1 MKTVTISIA
10 VKRYSRVLIAG
21 GVGTEKKEPVRSTEM
36 IRKKR
41 TELMIVRPEANLT
54 LTLLKRRRTI
64 DVRSNARPTKIVT
77 IAM

>member
-1 MKTVTISIA
+1 MRVTISTA

-36 IRKKR
+36 IRKKKIA
-41 TELMIVRPEANLT
+41 LMIARLEANLT

-64 DVRSNARPTKIVT
+64 DVRSSARPTKIVV

>member
-1 MKTVTISIA
+1 V
-10 VKRYSRVLIAG
+10 VIAG
-21 GVGTEKKEPVRSTEM
+21 GIGTEKKDPVRSTEM

-41 TELMIVRPEANLT
+41 TELMIARPEANLT

-64 DVRSNARPTKIVT
+64 DVRSNARPTKIVV